1 MSDPSI
7 TRDDDD
13 TEGHGIH
20 HTGYHEQPPSEA
32 DDDTEGHGIH
42 HTGYHEQPPSEADDD
57 VAGHIHGKVARSS
70 DADER

>member
-7 TRDDDD
+7 TRD
-13 TEGHGIH
+13 
-20 HTGYHEQPPSEA
+20 